1 MDLMVDLTF
10 IWFMNP
16 RSIGRLLIQRLPVPN
31 TASKEMRPIRHFRD
45 RVGLLRQEPPE
56 RRMMPA
62 QLVLGAVAMLADTF
76 PQPLNFS
83 NELLAR
89 HLFEVCIHMLQDM
102 LHLIWTRI
110 QPGTSSM
117 AN

>member
-1 MDLMVDLTF
+1 
-10 IWFMNP
+10 
-16 RSIGRLLIQRLPVPN
+16 
-31 TASKEMRPIRHFRD
+31 
-45 RVGLLRQEPPE
+45 
-56 RRMMPA
+56 MPA